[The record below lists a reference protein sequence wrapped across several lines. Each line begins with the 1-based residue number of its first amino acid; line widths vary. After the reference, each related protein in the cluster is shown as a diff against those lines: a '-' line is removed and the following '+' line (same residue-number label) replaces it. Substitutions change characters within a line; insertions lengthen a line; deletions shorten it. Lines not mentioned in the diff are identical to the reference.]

1 MAKAKKKAPQFE
13 DNEFLQGIMDEVKSI
28 EDDSRLEIDDISL
41 PASPEAG
48 LSPGLSSEKYKGAG
62 ANLLDGLYDKSTR
75 VESEDVGTAFR
86 DLQAQVLKDE
96 PKQPSKPPPGLAAL
110 DPLAP
115 AKVSLPEK
123 TKAISENEGAT
134 VPLEASRTIAVE
146 GARGRPPALPLTMPT
161 PERSQI
167 TSQKMLPNRSGQA
180 YIGADASLAQA
191 ETLKLAQDRIKELE
205 TEVDRLRQDN
215 DDLASAGEIITQK
228 MEDYQG
234 RVVRLE
240 KEKNEI
246 STQLKN
252 EVLILKG
259 HLQYKDNELSK
270 SKTKIE
276 ELDLRIKTDFK
287 KIRVRERELENR
299 LELVRAEKH
308 ALMRSKDEKIL
319 DLQRKLDQMKSEL
332 DLYRSKVQDLNK
344 SMEEQQDQM
353 RKTVRALRVAMSNL
367 EHESPLDDTRSV
379 IAADPAEN
387 KVENKNDSES

>member
-1 MAKAKKKAPQFE
+1 
-13 DNEFLQGIMDEVKSI
+13 MDEVKSI
-28 EDDSRLEIDDISL
+28 EDDSRLELEDLDL
-41 PASPEAG
+41 PASSEVG
-48 LSPGLSSEKYKGAG
+48 LSPGMSKDESKAESVNYLAG
-62 ANLLDGLYDKSTR
+62 LHDKSTH
-75 VESEDVGTAFR
+75 SANEDVPTAFR
-86 DLQAQVLKDE
+86 NLQADLLKQE
-96 PKQPSKPPPGLAAL
+96 AKKPTKPPPR
-110 DPLAP
+110 AP
-115 AKVSLPEK
+115 AETSEPVRSSLPDK
-123 TKAISENEGAT
+123 TKAISENESAT
-134 VPLEASRTIAVE
+134 VPVDASKTIAVE
-146 GARGRPPALPLTMPT
+146 GARGRPPALPLAMPAV
-161 PERSQI
+161 ERSQVVSNK
-167 TSQKMLPNRSGQA
+167 SQPVRAGQA

-205 TEVDRLRQDN
+205 KEVDRLRQDN

-228 MEDYQG
+228 MEDFQG

-240 KEKNEI
+240 KEKSELNN
-246 STQLKN
+246 QFKN

-259 HLQYKDNELSK
+259 HLQFKDNELSK
-270 SKTKIE
+270 SKTKVE

-299 LELVRAEKH
+299 LELVRAEKY

-367 EHESPLDDTRSV
+367 ENDSPMDDARSV
-379 IAADPAEN
+379 VAADPSTPKNEN
-387 KVENKNDSES
+387 PNDSES